1 MRRQQKEIVML
12 RNTTSTQ
19 KPRKRLGAAAVE
31 MAMVLPLFMTVTF
44 GSIEIGHA
52 LNVSQKLNS
61 VVRDGGRLA
70 AKDIDPALLAGG
82 VTANQ
87 KVINDIKNMLK
98 AEGYNTANVVVTI
111 THADG
116 ATVGQTFDLSLS
128 TNQYKLM
135 KIRATI
141 PYADVGIFPMKISG
155 SAVLDAEL
163 VAAKGRATMN

>member
-1 MRRQQKEIVML
+1 MFRYSTPAQK
-12 RNTTSTQ
+12 S
-19 KPRKRLGAAAVE
+19 KKRLGAAAVE

-52 LNVSQKLNS
+52 LNVSQKLHS

-70 AKDIDPALLAGG
+70 SKDVEPALLVGG

-98 AEGYNTANVVVTI
+98 AEGYNTANVTVTI

-116 ATVGQTFDLSLS
+116 ANVGQPFDISLS

-135 KIRATI
+135 KIRLTV
-141 PYADVGIFPMKISG
+141 PYSDVGIFPMRLGAATI
-155 SAVLDAEL
+155 LDAEL
-163 VAAKGRATMN
+163 VAAKGRATMSL